1 MGNAEEEVG
10 CFCSSCLG
18 GWEGERVGCWEGK
31 VSSRL
36 CGAVYSL
43 LAGPRGKLT
52 ITCESAVFFRN
63 NNQNWQRFKNQ
74 NSIMLPQC
82 KTHGSTACL
91 NRQTE
96 CLTAPKCLHRA
107 DTPFSKHTRK
117 PSVAVISHTVIASL
131 LTCLSRGHVMLFASW

>member
-43 LAGPRGKLT
+43 LAGPRGKLA
-52 ITCESAVFFRN
+52 ITCKSAVFAQELLVQKCLKPIIKIGN
-63 NNQNWQRFKNQ
+63 VSKNR
-74 NSIMLPQC
+74 MPYC
-82 KTHGSTACL
+82 CL
-91 NRQTE
+91 NARWMIQQPARTDRQD
-96 CLTAPKCLHRA
+96 A
-107 DTPFSKHTRK
+107 
-117 PSVAVISHTVIASL
+117 
-131 LTCLSRGHVMLFASW
+131 